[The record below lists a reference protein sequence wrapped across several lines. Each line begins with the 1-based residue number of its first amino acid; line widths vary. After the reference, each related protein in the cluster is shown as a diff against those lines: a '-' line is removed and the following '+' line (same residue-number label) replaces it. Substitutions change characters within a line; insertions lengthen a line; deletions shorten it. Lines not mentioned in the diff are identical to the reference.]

1 MGVVDFQEYKN
12 RFDGE
17 KYRLLQAAA
26 MLKLF
31 EQANGRGAS
40 TTQELEEWLAAS
52 DIKGPIDPFAI
63 LSRDE
68 IEAIR

>member
-1 MGVVDFQEYKN
+1 VAGQKAFFVRQGFLLMGVVDFQEYKN

-52 DIKGPIDPFAI
+52 DI
-63 LSRDE
+63 
-68 IEAIR
+68 

>member
-1 MGVVDFQEYKN
+1 MAGQKAFFVRQGFLLMGVVDFQEYKN

-52 DIKGPIDPFAI
+52 DI
-63 LSRDE
+63 
-68 IEAIR
+68 